1 MDHLWSPW
9 RYRYVQSAR
18 SSSECVFCAEAAEHR
33 DAENFIVHR
42 ASLNFIIL
50 NLFPYTCGHLMIVPY
65 EHVATLEASAD
76 ETLLEMM
83 RLTKEA
89 QRHVGA
95 IYNPQGFNIGM
106 NIGEMAGAGIAGH
119 IHMHV
124 VPRWTGDANYMS
136 TVGETRVLPEELGET
151 YRKLKAAFG
160 GK

>member
-1 MDHLWSPW
+1 
-9 RYRYVQSAR
+9 
-18 SSSECVFCAEAAEHR
+18 
-33 DAENFIVHR
+33 
-42 ASLNFIIL
+42 
-50 NLFPYTCGHLMIVPY
+50 MIVPY

-151 YRKLKAAFG
+151 YRKLKTAFG